1 MSVLSDRSIRA
12 CLDSLSDPRLR
23 IEPLADGAI
32 QPASVD
38 IRLGH
43 RLQVRERGTIVDPL
57 LGTGPK
63 WVDACHVEDGAWL
76 LWPDHLYLGVML
88 EFVQVPNDLLCLLHG
103 RSTLAREGITIH
115 QQAGLLDPGYQGH
128 CTFEITVTHLTRLRP
143 EMPIG
148 QLTFHR
154 LTTPAEAPYGSP
166 RLSSKYQGN
175 TEPVPARPWKEVAS

>member
-43 RLQVRERGTIVDPL
+43 RLQVRERGPIVDPMA
-57 LGTGPK
+57 GAGPA
-63 WVDACHVEDGAWL
+63 WREVECKNGGWL
-76 LWPDHLYLGVML
+76 LSPDHLYLGVLL

-128 CTFEITVTHLTRLRP
+128 ATAEITVTHLTRLRP

-154 LTTPAEAPYGSP
+154 LTTPAEAPYVG
-166 RLSSKYQGN
+166 RYQGD
-175 TEPVPARPWKEVAS
+175 TEPVPARPWKEVAP